1 MHLISIMDSI
11 HIRAVGEYGAISR
24 YMKLEEY
31 EDYLGFSLT
40 NYTRCSEVLNA
51 IHTSNQHPGYPLPT
65 E

>member
-1 MHLISIMDSI
+1 MHLISIMDNI
-11 HIRAVGEYGAISR
+11 HTCAVIDYGAISR

-51 IHTSNQHPGYPLPT
+51 IHTSNQHPGYPIIT